1 MILYEVLQEK
11 FSHSHIPCDKAF
23 LGTAPHKCDACDI
36 RKFFLILGAP
46 DLSARDSPSIFIH
59 IRAFFGSAN
68 VRLGASSLSLCRHLA
83 LEFTLSLTR
92 KLINV
97 LNIYELFMRF

>member
-1 MILYEVLQEK
+1 MPDFATNSTDRLREMRTKGEGEGVENPENFADVLYVWSL
-11 FSHSHIPCDKAF
+11 
-23 LGTAPHKCDACDI
+23 
-36 RKFFLILGAP
+36 
-46 DLSARDSPSIFIH
+46 
-59 IRAFFGSAN
+59 RAFFGSAN

-97 LNIYELFMRF
+97 LNIYKLFMRV